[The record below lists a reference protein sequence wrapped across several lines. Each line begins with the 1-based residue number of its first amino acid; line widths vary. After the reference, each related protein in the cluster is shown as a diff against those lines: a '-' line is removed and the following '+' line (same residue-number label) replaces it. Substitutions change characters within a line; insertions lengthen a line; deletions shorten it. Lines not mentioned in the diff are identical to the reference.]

1 MILFSIFSCDHQ
13 QRMKTLQGLA
23 LGIQSFGGDLPFF
36 FISGWFI
43 NKIGL
48 INCMSLVLFMFGVR
62 LNLYSFLTN
71 PWWTLPIELLQGIT
85 FALFYSTMTTYATI
99 IAPSGTSA
107 TLQVYFKFTIYLLRD
122 LV

>member
-1 MILFSIFSCDHQ
+1 M
-13 QRMKTLQGLA
+13 
-23 LGIQSFGGDLPFF
+23 GIQSFGGDLPFF

-48 INCMSLVLFMFGVR
+48 INCMSLVLLMFGVR
-62 LNLYSFLTN
+62 LNLYSFLSN
-71 PWWTLPIELLQGIT
+71 PWWILPIELLQGIT

-107 TLQVYFKFTIYLLRD
+107 TLQVYIFECSECSI
-122 LV
+122 